1 MATRETG
8 WFAHG
13 RLTKKRRFAVDERLF
28 TPDVRVRISVCRP
41 WRPSPQALGAG
52 LRHPP
57 LERSLALIHT
67 GSMDNG
73 SLGS

>member
-1 MATRETG
+1 
-8 WFAHG
+8 
-13 RLTKKRRFAVDERLF
+13 VDERLF

-67 GSMDNG
+67 GSMDKG
-73 SLGS
+73 SLGL